1 MLGLNISP
9 MIVDN
14 EKTPGITMQNYK
26 ALISHILETTDLHI
40 ALIPH
45 VVWESNDDRKPI
57 RQLYE
62 AFASTGRVI
71 ELPDGSAPE
80 LKGYISRC
88 EMFIGARTHA
98 TIAAY
103 SSCVPTLVVGYS
115 IKARGIAK
123 DLFGTD
129 EGYVLP
135 VQALAKKEDLV
146 NAFDWL
152 YQNAQVQKAHLQQI
166 MPDYCK
172 KAKEAENLLREL

>member
-1 MLGLNISP
+1 
-9 MIVDN
+9 MIKKMKECFTWN
-14 EKTPGITMQNYK
+14 N
-26 ALISHILETTDLHI
+26 
-40 ALIPH
+40 LIP
-45 VVWESNDDRKPI
+45 DGGDRVTQSTAP
-57 RQLYE
+57 RRVAYDTPEFE
-62 AFASTGRVI
+62 AAPV

-135 VQALAKKEDLV
+135 VQALAQKEDLV

-152 YQNAQVQKAHLQQI
+152 YQNAQAQKAHLQQI